1 MNKANNYGKTPLWF
15 AVSEGHEALVQ
26 LLLGEGGA
34 EVDKRRFDNENTPL
48 SEAAALGHLSMVRL
62 LVDKG
67 AAIDTHARNGMT
79 PLHEAADKGYEGIIN
94 YFSRSSPSH
103 SVSKLAALAQA
114 LITLGSPSAQS
125 TRLSNRSNLSNSPE
139 HPEQPEQ
146 LT

>member
-1 MNKANNYGKTPLWF
+1 MLKGW
-15 AVSEGHEALVQ
+15 SEFI
-26 LLLGEGGA
+26 LGFGPRRTKEGAGIGFIHHRS
-34 EVDKRRFDNENTPL
+34 EFGSIIDQFSL
-48 SEAAALGHLSMVRL
+48 SS
-62 LVDKG
+62 
-67 AAIDTHARNGMT
+67 T
-79 PLHEAADKGYEGIIN
+79 
-94 YFSRSSPSH
+94 SH